1 VPRTLLDLIALFFS
15 VLVVTSCAEAVE
27 PGQSRNV
34 LTSEE
39 RTRCLRHPEA
49 HREAATSLGISFVGD
64 YIRAS
69 ELGGEP
75 YISDL
80 EPPYLAVPSSDN
92 EALSLRLQF
101 ESSKDFDR
109 ACQATLELLE

>member
-1 VPRTLLDLIALFFS
+1 M
-15 VLVVTSCAEAVE
+15 LVVTSCAEAVE

-39 RTRCLRHPEA
+39 RARCLLNPEA
-49 HREAATSLGISFVGD
+49 HREAATSGISFVGD

-75 YISDL
+75 DISDL

>member
-1 VPRTLLDLIALFFS
+1 MFATPRSASRSGDLVGYF
-15 VLVVTSCAEAVE
+15 
-27 PGQSRNV
+27 
-34 LTSEE
+34 
-39 RTRCLRHPEA
+39 
-49 HREAATSLGISFVGD
+49 FVGD